1 GAATASSAGTGLA
14 ELLRG
19 LIKNFGVWLAPVVAA
34 VSFASKYLGD
44 AVKTEKTEKTWK
56 AWTARLANKAL
67 IWIAALALP
76 LLLWFIY
83 LNLVYWGVM
92 PDKGIEPNRAPA
104 IVAKAVGIVDFMGV
118 KGHPKYAIAYLV
130 IGIAMLALWLLQT
143 PNANSL
149 HRLYRDR
156 LSKAF
161 AFAMKDNAVETRDT
175 MRVSEIDVRN
185 APYHIYNAALN
196 IQGSEKVNQRGRNAD
211 LFHFGPRYS
220 GSELTGYVRTPA
232 LEGVDPGF
240 NIATAMAVSGAAV
253 SSNMGSESIR
263 PLSLT
268 LALMNFRLGYWT
280 RNPREVHK
288 GRTVTP
294 KIFYLV
300 SEIFSFLNEESSHI
314 YLTDGGHIENLGIY
328 ELLRRRCRVII
339 AVDAEADPE
348 MNFPAFVKLQR
359 YARIDL
365 GIRITLKWDKIRSTS
380 LAAQTGKATL
390 AAGPHCAIGRI
401 DYSETETGVLIY
413 VKSSVSGDENDYIT
427 DYNRRFEPFPHE
439 TTGDQFFSEEQF
451 EVYRALGFHMMK
463 GLFMG
468 DQNVQTIDEGLQM
481 MKPGAKGFGVDETLE
496 LFGLKS
502 AAPQRAARKSLQK
515 PKSTTR
521 KSRQA

>member
-1 GAATASSAGTGLA
+1 
-14 ELLRG
+14 
-19 LIKNFGVWLAPVVAA
+19 
-34 VSFASKYLGD
+34 
-44 AVKTEKTEKTWK
+44 
-56 AWTARLANKAL
+56 
-67 IWIAALALP
+67 
-76 LLLWFIY
+76 
-83 LNLVYWGVM
+83 M
-92 PDKGIEPNRAPA
+92 PDKEIEPNRAPA
-104 IVAKAVGIVDFMGV
+104 IVAKAVGIVDFMTV

-161 AFAMKDNAVETRDT
+161 AFAMKDDAVEARDT

-211 LFHFGPRYS
+211 LFHIGPRYS

-232 LEGVDPGF
+232 LEGVDPGL

-280 RNPREVHK
+280 RNPRAVDRGK
-288 GRTVTP
+288 FVTP

-300 SEIFSFLNEESSHI
+300 SEILSFLNEESDHI
-314 YLTDGGHIENLGIY
+314 YLTDGGHIENLGLY
-328 ELLRRRCRVII
+328 ELLRRRCRIII

-365 GIRITLKWDKIRSTS
+365 GIRITLKWDQIRAVSRD
-380 LAAQTGKATL
+380 AQSGKAKP
-390 AAGPHCAIGRI
+390 ASGPHCAIGRI
-401 DYSETETGVLIY
+401 DYSETVSGVLIY

-468 DQNVQTIDEGLQM
+468 DQDVQTIEYGLQR
-481 MKPGAKGFGVDETLE
+481 MKPGAKGFGVDETLK
-496 LFGLKS
+496 LFGLTS
-502 AAPQRAARKSLQK
+502 AAPQTAARKSPQK
-515 PKSTTR
+515 PKSKTR
-521 KSRQA
+521 KSRQASPD